1 MSFPA
6 TRMRAKGA
14 PKITVTASFVRCR
27 STAGGASSMLEA
39 KSRVREYARNISR
52 STTQNATAAP
62 SVYAFFEM
70 SRDQLFVTR
79 IFV

>member
-1 MSFPA
+1 
-6 TRMRAKGA
+6 
-14 PKITVTASFVRCR
+14 
-27 STAGGASSMLEA
+27 MLEA